1 MKNFVVYKSSA
12 GSGKTFTLVK
22 EYLRLALCDEKK
34 LTSNYKRILAVTFTN
49 KAAAEMKER
58 IVSALYQIYN
68 ANEFPGI
75 GSLLCDE
82 LQITEGELKKRAQ
95 LVLSHILHHYSDFS
109 VGTIDSFTH
118 KLVKTFAFDL
128 KLPVNFKV
136 ELDVKSFYETVITTL
151 INKIGEDEYVSKLL
165 KEYVLSKAQ
174 DNAGWDP
181 EQHIKEFAS
190 LLQKENSD
198 VYLQQLK
205 QFDVVQ
211 LEEIRKELLEFITYY
226 KYNLK
231 TLAKKTLE
239 LMEKHNLNSEDF
251 YYGKNGAI
259 NFFYK
264 CFSNEVVLEDTQGS
278 RIQNAITDNKWAS
291 KKDNPNYAF
300 IESISTQL
308 SQNANE
314 LISFIETNFSAYSL
328 CTLVSK
334 QIYPLL
340 LLKKIE
346 EITEEKKSEEQ
357 LVFISEFNKNIF
369 DLINN
374 EPTPFIYERL
384 GDKYH
389 HFLLDEFQ
397 DTSSLQFQNLLPL
410 LDNSLANGWF
420 NLIVGDGKQSIYRW
434 RNANVNQFSILPK
447 LENKLNSLI
456 ISERAE
462 TLARNFKQNIL
473 NTNYRSVK
481 TIIEFNNNL
490 FDALSE
496 KLLNESTKP
505 IYEQQAQYI
514 KNIQLGYVSVNTGKV
529 EKEAVDELNFELIN
543 KYIQQALQ
551 NNFEYKDV
559 CIITRKVADGNKIA
573 NYLVEHKIPVVS
585 SDSLLLQSNLEVNT
599 LVAFLKYLANTND
612 AVSGAAV
619 LNYALQTHLIDQ
631 QQFNAALGQLTNN
644 KSLFEILNTYNI
656 SIQSSDYGLS
666 NLLDN
671 CIFFINALHLN
682 TNGYAYLRFFLDEV
696 NEYLVTKNSNLTS
709 FIDWWETKSKTASM
723 IIPSSI
729 NAVKIMTIHAS
740 KGLEFPVVIVP
751 YCNWQQYKAN
761 DSWVNINSTQTK
773 LPVAVVKLNS
783 SLKNAGLQ
791 TEFEIESQEQVL
803 DSLNLLYV
811 AYTRAVNRLHI
822 ITHSSVG
829 NTQKLIST
837 WLEDY
842 LLEKLT
848 ATQNNYYEF
857 GDTTCKPITH
867 NKDSSPTYNLEPI
880 YFNTNNEV
888 VKIKA
893 SYLQNTFEA
902 EDAKQQGIVMH
913 TILAKIKTENDVEDV
928 LKSEVL
934 NGLILAN
941 ELRNYKQKI
950 QAVISHPQLINFYK
964 AEVNQKLEAEL
975 ITSNSELLR
984 PDKLVFL
991 DNQTII
997 IDYKTGKENTK
1008 KYFNQLLKYQNALQ
1022 DMGYKN
1028 IKMILVYIDTLSVVE
1043 LN

>member
-22 EYLRLALCDEKK
+22 EYLRLALGDEKK
-34 LTSNYKRILAVTFTN
+34 LASNYKRILAVTFTN
-49 KAAAEMKER
+49 KAATEMKER
-58 IVSALYQIYN
+58 IVSALHQIYD
-68 ANEFPGI
+68 ASEFPYV

-82 LQITEGELKKRAQ
+82 LQITESELKKRAQ
-95 LVLSHILHHYSDFS
+95 LVLNHILHHYSDFS

-128 KLPVNFKV
+128 KLPINFNV

-165 KEYVLSKAQ
+165 REYVLAKAE

-181 EQHIKEFAS
+181 EQHIKEFAN

-205 QFDVVQ
+205 QFDVIQ

-226 KYNLK
+226 KSNLK
-231 TLAKKTLE
+231 TLAKKTLDV
-239 LMEKHNLNSEDF
+239 LEKHNLNTEDF
-251 YYGKNGAI
+251 YYGKSGPI

-264 CFSNEVVLEDTQGS
+264 CFSNEVTLDDTQGS
-278 RIQNAITDNKWAS
+278 RIQNAIIDNKWA
-291 KKDNPNYAF
+291 KKESQNHSF
-300 IESISTQL
+300 IESISIQL
-308 SQNANE
+308 TQNAKE
-314 LISFIETNFSAYSL
+314 LIHFVETNFSSYSL
-328 CTLVSK
+328 CTIISK

-346 EITEEKKSEEQ
+346 EITEEKKNEEQ
-357 LVFISEFNKNIF
+357 IVFISEFNKNIF

-397 DTSSLQFQNLLPL
+397 DTSTLQFQNLLPL

-447 LENKLNSLI
+447 LENKTNSLI
-456 ISERAE
+456 IEERGNV
-462 TLARNFKQNIL
+462 LARNFKESIL

-490 FDALSE
+490 FDVLSE
-496 KLLNESTKP
+496 KLLNDTTKP
-505 IYEQQAQYI
+505 IYSHQAQQI
-514 KNIQLGYVSVNTGKV
+514 KNEALGYVTVNTGKV

-559 CIITRKVADGNKIA
+559 CIITRKVADGSKIA
-573 NYLVEHKIPVVS
+573 NYLVEQKIPVVS

-612 AVSGAAV
+612 TISGATV
-619 LNYALQTHLIDQ
+619 LNYALQTNLMNQ
-631 QQFNAALGQLTNN
+631 QQFNDALNQLTHN
-644 KSLFEILNTYNI
+644 KSLFEILNTYSI

-671 CIFFINALHLN
+671 CIFFINALYLN
-682 TNGYAYLRFFLDEV
+682 KNGYTYLRFFLDEV

-709 FIDWWETKSKTASM
+709 FIDWWETKCKSASM
-723 IIPSSI
+723 IIPASI

-791 TEFEIESQEQVL
+791 TEFEAETQEQIL
-803 DSLNLLYV
+803 DSINLLYV
-811 AYTRAVNRLHI
+811 VFTRAVSRLHI

-829 NTQKLIST
+829 NTQKLISS

-842 LLEKLT
+842 MLEKFV
-848 ATQNNYYEF
+848 ATQNNYFEF
-857 GDTTCKPITH
+857 GDITCKPLAH
-867 NKDSSPTYNLEPI
+867 KKENSPTYNLQPLN
-880 YFNTNNEV
+880 FNINNDV

-893 SYLQNTFEA
+893 SYLQNTIEA

-913 TILAKIKTENDVEDV
+913 TILSKIKTQNDIGVV
-928 LKSEVL
+928 LSNETL
-934 NGLILAN
+934 NGLILTKELN
-941 ELRNYKQKI
+941 EYKQKI
-950 QAVISHPQLINFYK
+950 LAVINHPQLINFYK
-964 AEVNQKLEAEL
+964 EGVSQKLEAEL
-975 ITSNSELLR
+975 ITINSELLR
-984 PDKLVFL
+984 PDKLIFL
-991 DNQTII
+991 DTETII

-1008 KYFNQLLKYQNALQ
+1008 KYVNQLLKYQNALQ
-1022 DMGYKN
+1022 GMGYRN
-1028 IKMILVYIDTLSVVE
+1028 IKMLLVYIDTLNVVE
-1043 LN
+1043 VN

>member
-1 MKNFVVYKSSA
+1 MKNFIVYKSSA

-22 EYLRLALCDEKK
+22 EYLRLALGDEKK

-49 KAAAEMKER
+49 KAATEMKER
-58 IVSALYQIYN
+58 IVSALHQIYS
-68 ANEFPGI
+68 ASEFPYV
-75 GSLLCDE
+75 GSLLCNE
-82 LQITEGELKKRAQ
+82 LQITESELKKRAE
-95 LVLSHILHHYSDFS
+95 LVLNHILHHYSDFS
-109 VGTIDSFTH
+109 VGTIDSFTY

-128 KLPVNFKV
+128 KLPINFNV

-165 KEYVLSKAQ
+165 REYVLAKAE
-174 DNAGWDP
+174 DNVGWDP
-181 EQHIKEFAS
+181 EQHIKEFAN

-205 QFDVVQ
+205 QFDVIQ

-226 KYNLK
+226 KSNLK
-231 TLAKKTLE
+231 ILAKKTLDV
-239 LMEKHNLNSEDF
+239 LEKHNLHTEDF
-251 YYGKNGAI
+251 YYGKSGPI

-264 CFSNEVVLEDTQGS
+264 CFSNEITLDDTQGS
-278 RIQNAITDNKWAS
+278 RIQNTIIDNKWA
-291 KKDNPNYAF
+291 KKERQNYSF
-300 IESISTQL
+300 IESISIQLTQD
-308 SQNANE
+308 AKE
-314 LISFIETNFSAYSL
+314 LIHFVETNFNSYSL
-328 CTLVSK
+328 CTIISK

-346 EITEEKKSEEQ
+346 EITEEKKNEEQ
-357 LVFISEFNKNIF
+357 IVFISEFNKNIF

-397 DTSSLQFQNLLPL
+397 DTSTLQFQNLLPL

-447 LENKLNSLI
+447 LENKTNSLI
-456 ISERAE
+456 IEERGDV
-462 TLARNFKQNIL
+462 LARNFKQNIL
-473 NTNYRSVK
+473 DTNYRSTK

-490 FDALSE
+490 FDVLSE
-496 KLLNESTKP
+496 KLLNDTTKP
-505 IYEQQAQYI
+505 IYSHQAQQI
-514 KNIQLGYVSVNTGKV
+514 KNEALGYVTVNTGKV
-529 EKEAVDELNFELIN
+529 EKEAVDELNFELTN
-543 KYIQQALQ
+543 KYIQQAIE
-551 NNFEYKDV
+551 NKFEYKDV
-559 CIITRKVADGNKIA
+559 CIITRKVADGSKIA
-573 NYLVEHKIPVVS
+573 NYLVEQKIPVVS

-612 AVSGAAV
+612 IISGATV
-619 LNYALQTHLIDQ
+619 LNYALQTSLMNQ
-631 QQFNAALGQLTNN
+631 QQFNDALSQLTQN
-644 KSLFEILNTYNI
+644 KSLFEILNTYSI

-682 TNGYAYLRFFLDEV
+682 KNGYTYLRFFLDEV

-709 FIDWWETKSKTASM
+709 FIDWWETKSKSASM
-723 IIPSSI
+723 IIPASI

-773 LPVAVVKLNS
+773 LPVAVVKLNG

-791 TEFEIESQEQVL
+791 TEFEAETQEQIL
-803 DSLNLLYV
+803 DSINLLYV
-811 AYTRAVNRLHI
+811 AFTRAVNRLHI

-829 NTQKLIST
+829 NTQKLISS

-842 LLEKLT
+842 ITEKFIT
-848 ATQNNYYEF
+848 TPNNYFEF
-857 GDTTCKPITH
+857 GDITCKPLIH
-867 NKDSSPTYNLEPI
+867 KNEKSLTYNLQPLN
-880 YFNTNNEV
+880 FNINNDV

-893 SYLQNTFEA
+893 TYLQNSIEA

-913 TILAKIKTENDVEDV
+913 TILSKIKTQSDIEVV
-928 LKSEVL
+928 LGNEIL
-934 NGLILAN
+934 NGLILTKELN
-941 ELRNYKQKI
+941 EYKQKI
-950 QAVISHPQLINFYK
+950 LAVINHPQLINFYK
-964 AEVNQKLEAEL
+964 EDVSQKLESEL

-984 PDKLVFL
+984 PDKLIFS
-991 DNQTII
+991 DTETII

-1008 KYFNQLLKYQNALQ
+1008 KYVNQLLKYQNALQ
-1022 DMGYKN
+1022 GMGYKN
-1028 IKMILVYIDTLSVVE
+1028 IKMLLVYIDTLSVVE
-1043 LN
+1043 VS